1 MQFLR
6 NARTAFTNNRAERR
20 AHRQLAEELAA
31 FRTAAERTELD
42 LMLGRHSAE
51 ETREIHA
58 ILNRQDA
65 ERRYH
70 EAVHPAGIA
79 GHHS

>member
-1 MQFLR
+1 MPFIR
-6 NARTAFTNNRAERR
+6 DIRTAISHRLAEGR
-20 AHRQLAEELAA
+20 AHRQLSQELAA

-42 LMLGRHSAE
+42 LVLGRHTAE
-51 ETREIHA
+51 ETREIEA

-70 EAVHPAGIA
+70 AAARHL
-79 GHHS
+79 

>member
-1 MQFLR
+1 MQFIR
-6 NARTAFTNNRAERR
+6 NARTAISHRIAERR
-20 AHRQLAEELAA
+20 AHRRLADELAS

-58 ILNRQDA
+58 ILSSQDA
-65 ERRYH
+65 GRRYAP
-70 EAVHPAGIA
+70 AVHIA
-79 GHHS
+79 R

>member
-6 NARTAFTNNRAERR
+6 DARTTISHRLAERR
-20 AHRQLAEELAA
+20 AHRRLTDELAA

-42 LMLGRHSAE
+42 LMLGRHTAE

-58 ILNRQDA
+58 ILTRLDA
-65 ERRYH
+65 GVR
-70 EAVHPAGIA
+70 
-79 GHHS
+79 

>member
-1 MQFLR
+1 MQILR
-6 NARTAFTNNRAERR
+6 NARTAIAHRIAERR
-20 AHRQLAEELAA
+20 AHRRLADELAA

-58 ILNRQDA
+58 ILSRQDA
-65 ERRYH
+65 GRRYNSAAH
-70 EAVHPAGIA
+70 LAN
-79 GHHS
+79 

>member
-1 MQFLR
+1 MQFIR
-6 NARTAFTNNRAERR
+6 SARTAISHRLAERR
-20 AHRQLAEELAA
+20 AHRRLSDELAA

-58 ILNRQDA
+58 ILTRLDA
-65 ERRYH
+65 DRRH
-70 EAVHPAGIA
+70 ADAR
-79 GHHS
+79 

>member
-1 MQFLR
+1 MQFIR
-6 NARTAFTNNRAERR
+6 NARTAISHRIAEHR
-20 AHRQLAEELAA
+20 AHRRLAEELAA

-65 ERRYH
+65 ERRYTS
-70 EAVHPAGIA
+70 A
-79 GHHS
+79 GHIAH